1 MPMTTSN
8 LNLNKTDTT
17 SDGGGSFVDKNEF
30 FNFDTDLNDNWDI
43 IDNAIGKP
51 SNLTTV
57 EKSNLVG
64 AINEL
69 KSDIGNTSGLANT
82 DLSNLSAIG
91 EAHFVKSNIAVTHTA
106 NNSVGSSTNPVYVN
120 SSGVATACGFTW
132 STIHAV
138 ITKYNSGTSW
148 YRVWSDG
155 WIEQG
160 GLTAESTDKIHTV
173 SFLKP
178 FSNTYYT
185 AMCCV
190 CDTTAAAVK
199 TWYDTQIVTKA
210 KANMTI
216 GNNNATSRKISWY
229 ACGY

>member
-1 MPMTTSN
+1 MPKNLTNKKEIKSGGKMPITTPN
-8 LNLNKTDTT
+8 MELKKTNTAP
-17 SDGGGSFVDKNEF
+17 DGTGSFVDKNEY
-30 FNFDTDLNDNWDI
+30 FNFDTDLNENWDK
-43 IDNAIGKP
+43 IDSAIGKP

-57 EKSNLVG
+57 EKNLVG

-138 ITKYNSGTSW
+138 ITAYNSGTSW

-155 WIEQG
+155 WIERV
-160 GLTAESTDKIHTV
+160 A
-173 SFLKP
+173 
-178 FSNTYYT
+178 
-185 AMCCV
+185 
-190 CDTTAAAVK
+190 
-199 TWYDTQIVTKA
+199 
-210 KANMTI
+210 
-216 GNNNATSRKISWY
+216 
-229 ACGY
+229 